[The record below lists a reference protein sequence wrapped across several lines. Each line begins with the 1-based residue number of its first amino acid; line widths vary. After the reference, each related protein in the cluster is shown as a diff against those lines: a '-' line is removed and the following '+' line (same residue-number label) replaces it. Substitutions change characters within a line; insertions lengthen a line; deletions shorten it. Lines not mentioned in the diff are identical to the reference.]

1 MRRADPLPEN
11 SIVTARP
18 ALGLLPL
25 CPHGG
30 AAASEPGRAGV
41 CRAAHGC
48 SQLGQAARGR
58 QQQGPCGRVTG
69 KGLLAWSLGFGREG
83 WPLPVTHASLV
94 LCGLRSCVEL
104 NRSSFLEPEG
114 LLKARKSVFVTR
126 KLTVSVG
133 EVVNGGPLPPTPRH
147 TPVCSFN
154 SQNKYVGESLAA
166 ELPASAQRASSEA
179 AGERA
184 AASGGFSG
192 AGAWVSARVR
202 VCASAQRPAVALR
215 PARRG
220 SPAPRCLFPRR
231 AHAPRPAVGSPWG
244 RRLSPV
250 PLYSLPCRRGPR
262 RRVQCRG
269 GRAPAGPPPTACA
282 GACRPA
288 SAPGPGSG
296 RPGRRARP
304 LPAPRAAPRAA
315 GAASCSAGAR
325 VLRRGE
331 VCRPASEGHVAC
343 GVPVSAERATKGVCV
358 CPGTF
363 RASCGG
369 SQSGTWPAG
378 SACVSDEEPE
388 APRAGTT
395 RGSLARRPCLSE
407 TS

>member
-1 MRRADPLPEN
+1 M
-11 SIVTARP
+11 
-18 ALGLLPL
+18 
-25 CPHGG
+25 
-30 AAASEPGRAGV
+30 
-41 CRAAHGC
+41 
-48 SQLGQAARGR
+48 
-58 QQQGPCGRVTG
+58 
-69 KGLLAWSLGFGREG
+69 
-83 WPLPVTHASLV
+83 
-94 LCGLRSCVEL
+94 
-104 NRSSFLEPEG
+104 
-114 LLKARKSVFVTR
+114 FVTR

-192 AGAWVSARVR
+192 AGARVSARVR
-202 VCASAQRPAVALR
+202 VCASTQRPAVALR

-220 SPAPRCLFPRR
+220 LPAPRCLFPRR

-378 SACVSDEEPE
+378 SACVSDEELE

-395 RGSLARRPCLSE
+395 RGSLARRHVSLKRRSRNSGGRAEGFYGPGAVGEASAALRQALPVQPCPCPCPCRPSAPLCPHDTLFEAGDVSTRDVGSAGSTTCPLSRACPPRGSRDAVSLLTAWPGTGHSRSQGPQE
-407 TS
+407 HCGGR